1 MPFMTGTRTSTA
13 SADAASANGAPGRP
27 RIGLLG
33 IMQELYD
40 AMLPGITERQ
50 AGYARE
56 VGEAL
61 SAVADVQVA
70 APARNR
76 ADIERTVAEFE
87 AAGVDGLLVVM
98 LTYGPGMRVSRALG
112 GTRLPVCL
120 ANIQPVPQVTEA
132 WDMADLTYNQGVHG
146 AQDTANAMVKAGVQF
161 HVITDD
167 WRSDSFRDAVER
179 WARAARAVTAW
190 RSLKVAIFGYGMNE
204 MGDIKVDET
213 ALLRKL
219 GPQVHYVAP
228 GLLWREVEAVSRDAI
243 DAAIAEEDERFE
255 IDPALSTEEREDH
268 IRMQIALE
276 KILRERGYGAY
287 STHFDA
293 IADDGRFARLPMAAA
308 STLMARGFGFAGEGD
323 ALTAAL
329 VAAGH
334 QLLPDAHFTEMYA
347 MDFPSDSILMSHMGE
362 GNWRVARTDRKPR
375 LIKRPLGI
383 GGLADPPTILFQYQP
398 GPATLA
404 TLFSLGGERFRM
416 LVSEGEVLDTEELPS
431 LEMPYGHFRPD
442 SGVRA
447 CLDAWLRLGGPH
459 HQVMHLGRHLED
471 WRIFCALTGVEL
483 HVV

>member
-1 MPFMTGTRTSTA
+1 MTGIRTSTA
-13 SADAASANGAPGRP
+13 SADGATAGSGPGRP

-40 AMLPGITERQ
+40 EMLPGITERQ

-61 SAVADVQVA
+61 SGVADVQVA
-70 APARNR
+70 QPARNR
-76 ADIERTVAEFE
+76 ADIERTVAELE

-112 GTRLPVCL
+112 GTRLPICL
-120 ANIQPVPQVTEA
+120 ANIQPVPQVTAE
-132 WDMADLTYNQGVHG
+132 WDMADLTYNQGIHG
-146 AQDTANAMVKAGVQF
+146 AQDTANAMVRAGARF

-167 WRSDSFRDAVER
+167 WQADSFRDAVER
-179 WARAARAVTAW
+179 WARAARAVTTW

-213 ALLRKL
+213 ALLRTL
-219 GPQVHYVAP
+219 GPQVHHLAP
-228 GLLWREVEAVSRDAI
+228 GLLWREVEAVSREQI
-243 DAAIAEEDERFE
+243 DAEIAQEDELFE

-334 QLLPDAHFTEMYA
+334 KLLPDAHFTEMYA

-362 GNWRVARTDRKPR
+362 GNWRVARSDRKPR

-398 GPATLA
+398 GPVTIATL
-404 TLFSLGGERFRM
+404 LSLGGNRFRM
-416 LVSEGEVLDTEELPS
+416 IVSEGEVLDTEELPS
-431 LEMPYGHFRPD
+431 LEMPYGQFRPD

-447 CLDAWLRLGGPH
+447 CMDAWLRLGGPH
-459 HQVMHLGRHLED
+459 HQVMHLGRHLDD
-471 WRIFCALTGVEL
+471 WRIFCELTGIEL
-483 HVV
+483 AVA